1 MNKQIEFPNSSLHG
15 HQKALDR
22 LKMFIFDLGI
32 FLDIG
37 KSIRTIVSLGNF
49 LTFGGGRR
57 RKNCLPWPHAGGIY
71 TVRGNPMSLTGQRGF
86 AMKIVVE

>member
-15 HQKALDR
+15 HQKALDS

-37 KSIRTIVSLGNF
+37 MSIRTIVSLGIF

-71 TVRGNPMSLTGQRGF
+71 AVWGTPCL
-86 AMKIVVE
+86 

>member
-22 LKMFIFDLGI
+22 LKIFIFDLGI

-49 LTFGGGRR
+49 FDIWGRATVEELPALATR
-57 RKNCLPWPHAGGIY
+57 RGHLRRA
-71 TVRGNPMSLTGQRGF
+71 GNPLSLTGQRGF
-86 AMKIVVE
+86 AMR